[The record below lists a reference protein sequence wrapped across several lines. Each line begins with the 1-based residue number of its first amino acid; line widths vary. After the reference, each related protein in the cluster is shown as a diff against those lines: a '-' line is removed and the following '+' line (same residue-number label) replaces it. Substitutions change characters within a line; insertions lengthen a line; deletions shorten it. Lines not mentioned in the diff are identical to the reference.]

1 MSGIISAVRLCFDN
15 VSTSACG
22 EGRSRERVFDE
33 KVVLMILA
41 GTLGALVGAMGFFP
55 LLLVQHLA
63 KRGSR
68 RARSMSTQLGMIVI
82 GAGFILFLVVLLVV
96 AKLASEV
103 FPAFGISM
111 ALAFLASSVVFA
123 LREQKR

>member
-1 MSGIISAVRLCFDN
+1 
-15 VSTSACG
+15 
-22 EGRSRERVFDE
+22 
-33 KVVLMILA
+33 
-41 GTLGALVGAMGFFP
+41 MGFFP

-68 RARSMSTQLGMIVI
+68 RARLMSIQVGTVVI
-82 GAGFILFLVVLLVV
+82 GAGFILFLVALLVV
-96 AKLASEV
+96 AKLVPEV

-123 LREQKR
+123 LREQRR